1 MKVLLD
7 SHAVYW
13 WTIGSDRLSA
23 TARVLIEDKANTIL
37 VSAVSFYELANKMR
51 LKKLDLKP
59 QELRAAV
66 SDSGLQ
72 TLAINDL
79 HADRRRPSN
88 GITAIR
94 GNVYSPH
101 RRGSNIARLFPST
114 APSMRYCMNGSGS
127 HANEDIHRFRGG
139 GRTAGRADRFGL
151 PTGRSL
157 CVPGRM
163 ACSSADLLLR
173 DEG

>member
-23 TARVLIEDKANTIL
+23 TARLLIEDKANTIL
-37 VSAVSFYELANKMR
+37 VSSVSFYQLANKMR

-72 TLAINDL
+72 TLAITYI
-79 HADRRRPSN
+79 HAELAAAFEWDHRDPWDR
-88 GITAIR
+88 ILTAQ
-94 GNVYSPH
+94 
-101 RRGSNIARLFPST
+101 ARLEHCAFVSVDG
-114 APSMRYCMNGSGS
+114 AFDAVLHER
-127 HANEDIHRFRGG
+127 
-139 GRTAGRADRFGL
+139 
-151 PTGRSL
+151 
-157 CVPGRM
+157 VW
-163 ACSSADLLLR
+163 
-173 DEG
+173 